1 MRRMT
6 WNVMTSS
13 WRALVKLLHR
23 IVGEMN
29 VNNAAIKIWNR
40 TPRMK
45 PHDRRRERRERRR
58 QRNIAQNCDGKIGLN
73 PFGLTS
79 LLGLILYFDG
89 HISFS
94 LSLSLSLSL
103 SFSPCLSLSFFH
115 FLSLSSSRALSFSLT
130 HYRSHLSIILS
141 FSHRHNISILLSH
154 TISLAEPITS
164 NNINLSPSL
173 SYVFLC
179 ILVPVKISFKSHF
192 FYKI

>member
-94 LSLSLSLSL
+94 LSLSLSLYHFHL
-103 SFSPCLSLSFFH
+103 VFLSLSFTFCLSLPLAPS
-115 FLSLSSSRALSFSLT
+115 LSLSLTIVLISQSFSLSLIDT
-130 HYRSHLSIILS
+130 IFLSYLVT
-141 FSHRHNISILLSH
+141 L
-154 TISLAEPITS
+154 
-164 NNINLSPSL
+164 SL
-173 SYVFLC
+173 SLNRLQA
-179 ILVPVKISFKSHF
+179 IT
-192 FYKI
+192 

>member
-79 LLGLILYFDG
+79 LLGLLLYFDG

-94 LSLSLSLSL
+94 LSLSHFHLVFISLSFTFCLSLPLAPSLSLSL
-103 SFSPCLSLSFFH
+103 TIVLISQSFSLSLIDTIFLSYLVTLSLS
-115 FLSLSSSRALSFSLT
+115 LNRLQA
-130 HYRSHLSIILS
+130 
-141 FSHRHNISILLSH
+141 
-154 TISLAEPITS
+154 IT
-164 NNINLSPSL
+164 
-173 SYVFLC
+173 
-179 ILVPVKISFKSHF
+179 
-192 FYKI
+192 

>member
-79 LLGLILYFDG
+79 LLGLLLYFDG

-103 SFSPCLSLSFFH
+103 SIIFTLSFSL
-115 FLSLSSSRALSFSLT
+115 FLSLSVSLFLSRPLFLSHSLSFSSLN
-130 HYRSHLSIILS
+130 HSLFLS
-141 FSHRHNISILLSH
+141 
-154 TISLAEPITS
+154 
-164 NNINLSPSL
+164 
-173 SYVFLC
+173 
-179 ILVPVKISFKSHF
+179 
-192 FYKI
+192 

>member
-79 LLGLILYFDG
+79 LLGLLLYFDG
-89 HISFS
+89 HISF
-94 LSLSLSLSL
+94 SLSL

-115 FLSLSSSRALSFSLT
+115 FLSLFSSLPVYLSLFPPPYLSNFMHTMLNFSQP
-130 HYRSHLSIILS
+130 ILMRIMTQVS
-141 FSHRHNISILLSH
+141 ATVLYGIDISKACSDYI
-154 TISLAEPITS
+154 
-164 NNINLSPSL
+164 
-173 SYVFLC
+173 V
-179 ILVPVKISFKSHF
+179 
-192 FYKI
+192 